1 MVLAGN
7 VAILP
12 CNFSDGDDFQ
22 SVEWSKKDL
31 KPDVVLLYREGKEEH
46 GMKNSA
52 FRHRTSLIS
61 PELSDHNFS
70 LRIADVQPSDEGNY
84 TCKSISNNRQITTV
98 WLLVGMCIGTLEV
111 KLLIISPRVCSQL
124 DSKPSGRIP
133 TSVTRDAEF
142 LVMMLTPLFVFIFD
156 PKS

>member
-1 MVLAGN
+1 MVLAGD

-22 SVEWSKKDL
+22 SVEWSMKGL
-31 KPDVVLLYREGKEEH
+31 KPDVVLLYREGREEH
-46 GMKNSA
+46 GMKNAA
-52 FRHRTSLIS
+52 FRYRTSLVS

-84 TCKSISNNRQITTV
+84 TCKSISFSNNREITTV

-111 KLLIISPRVCSQL
+111 KLLISPRVCSQL
-124 DSKPSGRIP
+124 DGKPSGRIP
-133 TSVTRDAEF
+133 TSVTRGAEF

-156 PKS
+156 PK